1 MTAVSPK
8 IRSASGAKSGC
19 EELGLAPSRSALGD
33 PALAGST
40 GGERGDPGFAGSSG
54 DLGDLGELYA
64 ALSPRLERIVR
75 MDVRA
80 PGSVI
85 EDACQVAWG
94 RLVDHRHRVNRDKA
108 LSWLATTAIHEA
120 LNLLRRQRRCDS
132 LEGTLE
138 SFGDA
143 AVLDCAPAADELWE
157 LRDRLERIGTL
168 PERQQHM
175 LWLHGLGYNYAEIAA
190 STGCTVRTVE
200 RQLLRAKRKM
210 RSVAEE

>member
-1 MTAVSPK
+1 M
-8 IRSASGAKSGC
+8 RSARGPNDESG
-19 EELGLAPSRSALGD
+19 ELGSAAISDRGKLGS
-33 PALAGST
+33 AGSI
-40 GGERGDPGFAGSSG
+40 G
-54 DLGDLGELYA
+54 GDLGEARTCGDLRDLSELYV

-94 RLVDHRHRVNRDKA
+94 RLVHHRHRVRRDKA

-120 LNLLRRQRRCDS
+120 FDVLRRQRRCDS
-132 LEGTLE
+132 LEGTLD
-138 SFGDA
+138 SHGDA
-143 AVLDCAPAADELWE
+143 VVLDCAPGADELWE
-157 LRDRLERIGTL
+157 LRDRLERIETL
-168 PERQQHM
+168 PERQQQM

-210 RSVAEE
+210 RSLAEE